1 MQDYEN
7 QITALNSN
15 PANSEKVS
23 LLRQLK
29 AQGERIR
36 QDTLALLRGKI
47 APGIYMIY

>member
-7 QITALNSN
+7 QIAGLSNN

-29 AQGERIR
+29 DQGERIR
-36 QDTLALLRGKI
+36 QDALILLRGKLSS
-47 APGIYMIY
+47 GTNEFY